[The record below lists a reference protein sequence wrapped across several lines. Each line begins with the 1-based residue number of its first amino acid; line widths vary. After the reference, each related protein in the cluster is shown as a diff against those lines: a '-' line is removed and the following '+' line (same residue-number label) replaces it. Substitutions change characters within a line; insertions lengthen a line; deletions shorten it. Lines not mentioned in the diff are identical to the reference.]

1 MSRQADSSPSL
12 EVKIMGKAYHFAC
25 PQDERDELTESA
37 LYLDQKMREIREN
50 GSVLGADKI
59 AVMAAL
65 NLAHELSQVRNST
78 QLQSED
84 QQNQLNRIRD
94 KIDLALASAEK

>member
-25 PQDERDELTESA
+25 PQEEQEELTESA

-65 NLAHELSQVRNST
+65 NLAHELTQARNQT
-78 QLQSED
+78 QLHSKD
-84 QQNQLNRIRD
+84 QQNQLDRIQN
-94 KIDLALASAEK
+94 KIDSTLTALE

>member
-1 MSRQADSSPSL
+1 
-12 EVKIMGKAYHFAC
+12 MGKAYHFTC
-25 PQDERDELTESA
+25 PMEEQEELTESA
-37 LYLDQKMREIREN
+37 HYLDLKMREIREN

-65 NLAHELSQVRNST
+65 NLAHELTQARNST

-94 KIDLALASAEK
+94 KIDLVLAPTEK